1 MASLVERTLLTAF
14 KWQAR
19 HAMRM
24 GEETHVEL
32 PAPPRKPA
40 SLYAHVPFCEV
51 LCPFCSFHR
60 VQFREQK
67 ARRYFAALRDEL
79 RLYHR
84 AGFTFSNLYVGG
96 GTPTC
101 AADELVETLHLARE
115 LFGVKEISVETN
127 PLDLQ
132 PRVIEKLAGAGV
144 NRLSVGVQSFDD
156 RLLKAMERYD
166 KYGSAEQIIDRLDA
180 AADAFATLN
189 VDMMYDLP
197 GQDEASLEHDL
208 DTLLGLR
215 ANQVSFYPLMTS
227 KTAEWR
233 VRLTMGQQPRH
244 RVHEYY
250 ERYLARLRPA
260 FSPQSCWCFSRSK
273 AAIDEYIVDAEDYV
287 GVGSGAFSYLGGT
300 LYATTFSLNTYVDR
314 VAKGHAGLTGRRVL
328 TLAEQMKN
336 VFLTRLFGLELQ
348 KAWVRERWGDE
359 FEAQTWYA
367 LEAMK
372 RLGGLTEDEHAW
384 RLTERGMYYWV
395 LMMSEFFESVNRF
408 RETMRA
414 HIQAELDEPELR
426 VDSTPAPS
434 RA

>member
-1 MASLVERTLLTAF
+1 MATLVERTLLTAF

-24 GEETHVEL
+24 GDETHVEL
-32 PAPPRKPA
+32 PSPPKRPA
-40 SLYAHVPFCEV
+40 ALYAHVPFCEV

-60 VQFREQK
+60 VQFRDQK
-67 ARRYFAALRDEL
+67 ARRYFSALRDEL

-84 AGFTFSNLYVGG
+84 AGYAFSSLYVGG

-101 AADELVETLHLARE
+101 AADELVETIALAKE

-132 PRVIEKLAGAGV
+132 PRVIEQLSRVGV
-144 NRLSVGVQSFDD
+144 SRLSVGVQSFDD
-156 RLLKAMERYD
+156 RLLKSMERYE
-166 KYGSAEQIIDRLDA
+166 KYGSAAQIIERLDA
-180 AADAFATLN
+180 AAPHFPTLN

-197 GQDEASLEHDL
+197 GQEPASLEHDL
-208 DTLLGLR
+208 DTILGLK

-227 KTAEWR
+227 KTSEWR
-233 VRLTMGQQPRH
+233 VRLTMGEQPQH
-244 RVHEYY
+244 RVREYY
-250 ERYLARLRPA
+250 ERYLARLRPD
-260 FSPQSCWCFSRSK
+260 FTPQSCWCFSRTR

-287 GVGSGAFSYLGGT
+287 GVGSGAFSFIDGS
-300 LYATTFSLNTYVDR
+300 LYATTFSLNTYVER
-314 VAKGHAGLTGRRVL
+314 ISKGLCGMTGRRVL
-328 TLAEQMKN
+328 TSAERMKN
-336 VFLTRLFGLELQ
+336 LFLSRLFGLELE
-348 KAWVRERWGDE
+348 KAWVRERYGDE
-359 FEAQTWYA
+359 FEAQVWYA

-372 RLGGLTEDEHAW
+372 RLDAVTEDARAW

-408 RETMRA
+408 RETMRG

-426 VDSTPAPS
+426 VDSTPATS
-434 RA
+434 GA